1 MSHSGYYEI
10 VGSTVNRT
18 GLKMNVIAGNILFN
32 RLHWHDSLEIICCI
46 HGSVQVRIQGE
57 AYVLKENDLVAVNCG
72 LSHELTEGFR
82 WNRRCCGFRQEA
94 DTAFPR

>member
-32 RLHWHDSLEIICCI
+32 RLQDVYKRQGNDEPLE
-46 HGSVQVRIQGE
+46 
-57 AYVLKENDLVAVNCG
+57 
-72 LSHELTEGFR
+72 
-82 WNRRCCGFRQEA
+82 
-94 DTAFPR
+94 

>member
-32 RLHWHDSLEIICCI
+32 RLQPGNHLLHP
-46 HGSVQVRIQGE
+46 RKRTGE
-57 AYVLKENDLVAVNCG
+57 NTGGG
-72 LSHELTEGFR
+72 LRAEGK
-82 WNRRCCGFRQEA
+82 
-94 DTAFPR
+94 